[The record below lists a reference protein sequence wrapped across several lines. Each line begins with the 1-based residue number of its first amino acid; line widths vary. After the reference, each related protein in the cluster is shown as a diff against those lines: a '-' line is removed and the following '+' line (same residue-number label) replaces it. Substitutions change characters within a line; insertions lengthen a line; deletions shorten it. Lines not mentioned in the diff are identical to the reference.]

1 MTPVYY
7 QIHNHLDR
15 EYKALDRD
23 KITHWLMRF
32 KKGLDIDDCRG
43 GRITLGGNIEFEGQP
58 REIYWSFITPCLQD
72 IVHDVLWQAE
82 DQGRRY
88 PPEVAREAL
97 DEATDLLKSFIVK
110 VYDRMVD
117 IDRRMRGKG
126 HPQSVNPHDPSQA
139 VSALH
144 AHIDEQFSAF
154 KKQIAVP
161 TRLQRLSAKLD
172 EHRILVTIAIAFV
185 SGVLGGALGS
195 EILAWLRA
203 VFQ

>member
-23 KITHWLMRF
+23 KITYWLFHF
-32 KKGLDIDDCRG
+32 KNGIDIDDCRG
-43 GRITLGGNIEFEGQP
+43 GRITLGGDIEFEGQP
-58 REIYWSFITPCLQD
+58 RQIYWSFITPCLQD
-72 IVHDVLWQAE
+72 IVHDVLRQAE

-97 DEATDLLKSFIVK
+97 DEAADLLKSFIVK

-126 HPQSVNPHDPSQA
+126 HPKNVEPYDPSEK

-144 AHIDEQFSAF
+144 ASIDEQVAAF
-154 KKQIAVP
+154 KGQIAVP
-161 TRLQRLSAKLD
+161 TWLQQLSAKL
-172 EHRILVTIAIAFV
+172 EQHRILVTIVIAFV
-185 SGVLGGALGS
+185 SGALGGALGS

-203 VFQ
+203 MFQ

>member
-1 MTPVYY
+1 MEVRAGTTPCLV
-7 QIHNHLDR
+7 
-15 EYKALDRD
+15 
-23 KITHWLMRF
+23 
-32 KKGLDIDDCRG
+32 
-43 GRITLGGNIEFEGQP
+43 LGEGQP

-72 IVHDVLWQAE
+72 VVHDVLRQAE

-88 PPEVAREAL
+88 SPEVAREAL
-97 DEATDLLKSFIVK
+97 DEAADLLKSFIVK
-110 VYDRMVD
+110 VYDRMGD

-126 HPQSVNPHDPSQA
+126 HPQSVKPHDPSQA

-144 AHIDEQFSAF
+144 AHIDEQVSAF

-161 TRLQRLSAKLD
+161 TPLQRLSAKLD
-172 EHRILVTIAIAFV
+172 EHRILVTIILAIV
-185 SGVLGGALGS
+185 SGGVSGGLAGALGS

>member
-1 MTPVYY
+1 MTPIYY
-7 QIHNHLDR
+7 QIHNLLDR

-32 KKGLDIDDCRG
+32 KMGVDIDDCRG

-72 IVHDVLWQAE
+72 IVHDVLRQAE

-97 DEATDLLKSFIVK
+97 DEAADLLKSFITK
-110 VYDRMVD
+110 VYDRMVN
-117 IDRRMRGKG
+117 IDRTMRGKG
-126 HPQSVNPHDPSQA
+126 YPENVEPYDPSQK

-144 AHIDEQFSAF
+144 ANIDEQVAAF
-154 KKQIAVP
+154 KGQIALP
-161 TRLQRLSAKLD
+161 TWLQQLSAKL
-172 EHRILVTIAIAFV
+172 EQHRILVTIVISLVFGGLA
-185 SGVLGGALGS
+185 GALGS
-195 EILAWLRA
+195 GIFVSLRT
-203 VFQ
+203 VFP